1 MARSSAHALLTVC
14 QKRSGEGVEA
24 TVRRRRQQ
32 PSVSALKHLV
42 LFKQA
47 MISVSSHI
55 SWDPSGYEAVTA
67 VGDKVGIGM
76 KYLRAVERGAM
87 GEISKCLLLYPGISD
102 YVANPYDTSGTL
114 YTRLRPLRDH
124 VVELARQQALEGF
137 GEADELD
144 AAGEADRARRV
155 RQRASRLL
163 FKLAPGK
170 AGVIGAIRCGSGALA
185 TDPASSAKVLRQ
197 CWEQVFRARGV
208 DDDKLWEWI
217 QDDLQERRDT
227 NQGHEVMQTL
237 TLQREHI
244 EAALSR
250 SNNSPPGPDGV
261 PYSAWRR
268 LGTEAVDILFAAA
281 LELTSEA
288 GLPML
293 GRVYAD

>member
-1 MARSSAHALLTVC
+1 M
-14 QKRSGEGVEA
+14 
-24 TVRRRRQQ
+24 
-32 PSVSALKHLV
+32 
-42 LFKQA
+42 
-47 MISVSSHI
+47 
-55 SWDPSGYEAVTA
+55 
-67 VGDKVGIGM
+67 
-76 KYLRAVERGAM
+76 
-87 GEISKCLLLYPGISD
+87 
-102 YVANPYDTSGTL
+102 
-114 YTRLRPLRDH
+114 
-124 VVELARQQALEGF
+124 
-137 GEADELD
+137 
-144 AAGEADRARRV
+144 
-155 RQRASRLL
+155 
-163 FKLAPGK
+163 
-170 AGVIGAIRCGSGALA
+170 
-185 TDPASSAKVLRQ
+185 
-197 CWEQVFRARGV
+197 FRARGV

-268 LGTEAVDILFAAA
+268 LGTEAVDILFVAA